1 MIDSHVWTPCSPKA
15 GGCLSGRCSGN
26 AGSGS
31 GLFDAAVVQA
41 ASFSSA
47 ATRSLWLS
55 TSVVITPAGQSCEVR
70 PSLTCQR
77 RARPVGTLGRRGE
90 WASVGRS
97 APAARL
103 RAQPGGG
110 RGGDAPRQPGP
121 RDGKPGPT
129 GSARAS
135 HRRRKKPGHRARSS
149 APGAMPRP
157 GRFMAEGGRPSGVS
171 HESPAAPPSPERGL
185 SATGSFVR
193 HFSVRAV
200 QGLPAV
206 TRQTARAS
214 CIAAICSGE

>member
-1 MIDSHVWTPCSPKA
+1 MSGHRVLRKPLAAFQDDAQATPAAAPALRRRRPAGRLAQKRGDEVAPALDLGGHHA
-15 GGCLSGRCSGN
+15 GG
-26 AGSGS
+26 
-31 GLFDAAVVQA
+31 AVV
-41 ASFSSA
+41 
-47 ATRSLWLS
+47 
-55 TSVVITPAGQSCEVR
+55 
-70 PSLTCQR
+70 
-77 RARPVGTLGRRGE
+77 RG
-90 WASVGRS
+90 A
-97 APAARL
+97 
-103 RAQPGGG
+103 AQPHLPAPGEASWRGGESG
-110 RGGDAPRQPGP
+110 VRRRDQRQRPGSERSPVAGEGGDAPRQPGP